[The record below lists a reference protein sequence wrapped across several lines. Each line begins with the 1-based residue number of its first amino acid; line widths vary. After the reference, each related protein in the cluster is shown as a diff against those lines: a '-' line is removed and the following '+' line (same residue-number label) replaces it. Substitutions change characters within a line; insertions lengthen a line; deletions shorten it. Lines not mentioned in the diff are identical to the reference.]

1 MEEARAESW
10 IRERLEDENSDEE
23 SEEWLELQKDY
34 YNLQEYLAEQ
44 AEFEEELQW
53 LHDNGTS
60 LIHRNFISNIDE
72 LEEFVASLFAD
83 ESKVM
88 IYKMSY
94 AYAVTLLESF
104 LGDTLKSLVSKSDKL
119 FKNAISKVDDLK
131 KAKYSLEDL
140 MNNEISVK
148 GLAIMKLS
156 DILFHN
162 IQKVIKTYEA
172 VLGVSID
179 IEKDEVI
186 EIMKIR
192 HDIVHRNGKT
202 KDGNNI
208 VISEEDIMKMFVSIK
223 IFAEKLQQQINAN
236 AA

>member
-1 MEEARAESW
+1 MEESKARSW
-10 IRERLEDENSDEE
+10 IRERLTDESSDEE

-44 AEFEEELQW
+44 AEFEAELQW
-53 LHDNGTS
+53 LYDNGTS

-88 IYKMSY
+88 IYKMAY

-104 LGDTLKSLVSKSDKL
+104 LGDTLKSLVSENNEL
-119 FKNAISKVDDLK
+119 FNNAILKVDELK

-140 MNNEISVK
+140 VDNDISVK

-162 IQKVIKTYEA
+162 IPKVIKTYEA

-179 IEKDEVI
+179 IEKNEII
-186 EIMKIR
+186 EIIKIR
-192 HDIVHRNGKT
+192 HDIVHRNGKS

-208 VISEEDIMKMFVSIK
+208 VINESDIMKMFVSIK
-223 IFAEKLQQQINAN
+223 MFSEKLQQQINAN
-236 AA
+236 IA